1 MDNAAPAIP
10 GFRSLSQAG
19 IQLGDGRERSPSPEA
34 QAGGSKSAELTPAA
48 TASKVR
54 RAQSVAVQPRE
65 PGTKRPLPHQQQ
77 KHQELVPQGSVP
89 NGLYLGELPSL
100 QFSCPSCGVVLTITE
115 PSSYNG
121 KPGPCPHCSSVVL
134 PPRVVSPFSMASTRQ
149 PVQPTQEEAPR
160 HYSGFSL

>member
-19 IQLGDGRERSPSPEA
+19 IQLGDGRELSPSPEA
-34 QAGGSKSAELTPAA
+34 QAGGSKSVELTPAA

-54 RAQSVAVQPRE
+54 RAQSVVVQPRE

-77 KHQELVPQGSVP
+77 KHQEMVPQGSVP

-115 PSSYNG
+115 AESAFFQIEKRGAERISFEQFKHWWLNAELDADQNANFAI
-121 KPGPCPHCSSVVL
+121 SV
-134 PPRVVSPFSMASTRQ
+134 
-149 PVQPTQEEAPR
+149 
-160 HYSGFSL
+160 

>member
-1 MDNAAPAIP
+1 MDNVAPAIP

-19 IQLGDGRERSPSPEA
+19 IQLGSEGGGASLTESQEVAGRP
-34 QAGGSKSAELTPAA
+34 AELTPTD

-77 KHQELVPQGSVP
+77 PQQINQQGAIP
-89 NGLYLGELPSL
+89 NGLYVGELPSL

-115 PSSYNG
+115 PSAYNG
-121 KPGPCPHCSSVVL
+121 KPGPCPHCSAVVL
-134 PPRVVSPFSMASTRQ
+134 PPRVISPFAMASTRQ
-149 PVQPTQEEAPR
+149 PVQPNEEEAPR
-160 HYSGFSL
+160 RYSGFSL